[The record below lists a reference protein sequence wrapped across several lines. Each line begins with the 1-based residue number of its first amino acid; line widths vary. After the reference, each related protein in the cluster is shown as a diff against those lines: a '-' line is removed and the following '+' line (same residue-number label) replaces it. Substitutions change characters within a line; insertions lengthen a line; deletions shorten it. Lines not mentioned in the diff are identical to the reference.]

1 MKTNLVSSGTKVLLA
16 LGGLLLILSFASIS
30 QGSLEIPMTET
41 VKALFGEKDSR
52 WYDIIWEFRLP
63 KTLTCILAGMALAS
77 SGLMMQ
83 TLFRNPLAGPDVL
96 GLSSGASLLV
106 AILILGGNQGANSLA
121 QLSSS
126 PWGIALAASLGSG
139 LVFGLV
145 ILAAQ
150 KIRDNVSLL
159 IIGLMI
165 GAAASSL
172 VMTLQFISK
181 ADDLQAFVIWTMGSV
196 GGTGWGEIN
205 VLTLIIIAG
214 IGIALGSLKS
224 LNALLLGEN
233 YAQSLGVNVQRS
245 RLFIV
250 FSTCL
255 MAGAITA
262 FCGPIAFVGLAV
274 PHLVRIVLN
283 TSNHKILLPAVM
295 MGGASLILFCDILTQ
310 LAGRSQ
316 SLPLNAV
323 TSLIGAPVVIW
334 VVMKSRSSKI

>member
-1 MKTNLVSSGTKVLLA
+1 MNLAFSTTKVLLL

-30 QGSLEIPMTET
+30 MGSLDIPMGET
-41 VKALFGEKDSR
+41 VSAIFGGRGSK
-52 WYDIIWEFRLP
+52 WHDIIWEFRLP
-63 KTLTCILAGMALAS
+63 RTLTCILVGIALAS

-106 AILILGGNQGANSLA
+106 AILILGGTQGAIFLS
-121 QLSSS
+121 QLSLS

-139 LVFGLV
+139 LVFGLIIV
-145 ILAAQ
+145 AAQ
-150 KIRDNVSLL
+150 KVKDNVSLL

-165 GAAASSL
+165 GAAASSM
-172 VMTLQFISK
+172 VTALQFLSK

-196 GGTGWGEIN
+196 GGTGWSEIN
-205 VLTLIIIAG
+205 VLMLITITGIIIA
-214 IGIALGSLKS
+214 IGSSKS
-224 LNALLLGEN
+224 LNTLLLGEN

-245 RLFIV
+245 RLLIV

-255 MAGAITA
+255 MSGAVTA

-274 PHLVRIVLN
+274 PHLVRIILS

-310 LAGRSQ
+310 VAGRSQ

>member
-1 MKTNLVSSGTKVLLA
+1 MNLAFSTTKVLLL

-30 QGSLEIPMTET
+30 MGSLDIPMGET
-41 VKALFGEKDSR
+41 VSAIFGGKGSK
-52 WYDIIWEFRLP
+52 WHDIIWEFRLP
-63 KTLTCILAGMALAS
+63 RTLTCILAGIALAS

-106 AILILGGNQGANSLA
+106 AILILGGTQGAIFLSELSL
-121 QLSSS
+121 S

-139 LVFGLV
+139 LVFGL
-145 ILAAQ
+145 IIAAAQ
-150 KIRDNVSLL
+150 KVKDNVSLL

-165 GAAASSL
+165 GAAAASM
-172 VMTLQFISK
+172 VTALQFLSK

-196 GGTGWGEIN
+196 GGTGWSEIN
-205 VLTLIIIAG
+205 VLMLITITGIIIA
-214 IGIALGSLKS
+214 IGSSKS
-224 LNALLLGEN
+224 LNTLLLGEN
-233 YAQSLGVNVQRS
+233 YAQSLGVNVQRA
-245 RLFIV
+245 RLLIV

-255 MAGAITA
+255 MSGAVTA

-274 PHLVRIVLN
+274 PHLVRIILS

-310 LAGRSQ
+310 VAGRSQ

>member
-1 MKTNLVSSGTKVLLA
+1 MNLAFSTTKVLLL

-30 QGSLEIPMTET
+30 MGSLDIPMGET
-41 VKALFGEKDSR
+41 VSAIFGGRGSK
-52 WYDIIWEFRLP
+52 WHDIIWEFRLP
-63 KTLTCILAGMALAS
+63 RTLTCILAGIALAS

-106 AILILGGNQGANSLA
+106 AILILGGTQGAIFLSELSL
-121 QLSSS
+121 S

-145 ILAAQ
+145 IAAAQ
-150 KIRDNVSLL
+150 KVKDNVSLL

-165 GAAASSL
+165 GAAAASM
-172 VMTLQFISK
+172 VTALQFLSK

-196 GGTGWGEIN
+196 GGTGWSEIN
-205 VLTLIIIAG
+205 VLMLVTIIGIIIA
-214 IGIALGSLKS
+214 IGSSKS
-224 LNALLLGEN
+224 LNTLLLGEN

-245 RLFIV
+245 RFLIV

-255 MAGAITA
+255 MSGAVTA

-274 PHLVRIVLN
+274 PHLVRIILS

-295 MGGASLILFCDILTQ
+295 MGGASLILFCDILAQ

>member
-1 MKTNLVSSGTKVLLA
+1 MNLAFSTTKVLLL

-30 QGSLEIPMTET
+30 MGSLDIPMGET
-41 VKALFGEKDSR
+41 VSAIFGGKGSK
-52 WYDIIWEFRLP
+52 WHDIIWEFRLP
-63 KTLTCILAGMALAS
+63 RTLTCILAGIALAS

-106 AILILGGNQGANSLA
+106 AILILGGTQGAIFLSELSL
-121 QLSSS
+121 S

-139 LVFGLV
+139 LVFGLIV
-145 ILAAQ
+145 AAAQ
-150 KIRDNVSLL
+150 KVKDNVSLL

-165 GAAASSL
+165 GAAAASM
-172 VMTLQFISK
+172 VTALQFLSK

-196 GGTGWGEIN
+196 GGTGWSEIN
-205 VLTLIIIAG
+205 VLMLITI
-214 IGIALGSLKS
+214 IGITLAIGSSKS
-224 LNALLLGEN
+224 LNTLLLGEN

-245 RLFIV
+245 RLLIV

-255 MAGAITA
+255 MSGAVTA

-274 PHLVRIVLN
+274 PHLVRIILS

-310 LAGRSQ
+310 VAGRSQ

>member
-1 MKTNLVSSGTKVLLA
+1 MNLAFSTTKVLLL

-30 QGSLEIPMTET
+30 MGSLDIPMGET
-41 VKALFGEKDSR
+41 VSAIFGGRGSK
-52 WYDIIWEFRLP
+52 WHDIIWEFRLP
-63 KTLTCILAGMALAS
+63 RTLTCILAGIALAS

-106 AILILGGNQGANSLA
+106 AILILGGTQGAIFLSELSL
-121 QLSSS
+121 S

-145 ILAAQ
+145 IAAAQ
-150 KIRDNVSLL
+150 KVKDNVSLL

-165 GAAASSL
+165 GAAAASM
-172 VMTLQFISK
+172 VTALQFLSK

-196 GGTGWGEIN
+196 GGTGWSEIN
-205 VLTLIIIAG
+205 VLMLITITGIIIA
-214 IGIALGSLKS
+214 IGSSKS
-224 LNALLLGEN
+224 LNTLLLGEN
-233 YAQSLGVNVQRS
+233 YAQSLGVNVQRA
-245 RLFIV
+245 RLLIV

-255 MAGAITA
+255 MSGAVTA

-274 PHLVRIVLN
+274 PHLVRIILS

-310 LAGRSQ
+310 VAGRSQ

>member
-1 MKTNLVSSGTKVLLA
+1 MNLAFSTTKVLLL

-30 QGSLEIPMTET
+30 MGSLDIPMGET
-41 VKALFGEKDSR
+41 VSAIFGGKGSK

-63 KTLTCILAGMALAS
+63 RTLTCILAGIALAS

-106 AILILGGNQGANSLA
+106 AILILGGTQGAIFLSELSL
-121 QLSSS
+121 S

-139 LVFGLV
+139 LVFGLIV
-145 ILAAQ
+145 AAAQ
-150 KIRDNVSLL
+150 KVKDNVSLL

-165 GAAASSL
+165 GAAAASM
-172 VMTLQFISK
+172 VTALQFLSK

-196 GGTGWGEIN
+196 GGTGWSEIN
-205 VLTLIIIAG
+205 VLMLVTIIGIIIA
-214 IGIALGSLKS
+214 IGSSKS
-224 LNALLLGEN
+224 LNTLLLGEN

-245 RLFIV
+245 RFIIV

-255 MAGAITA
+255 MSGAVTA

-274 PHLVRIVLN
+274 PHLVRIILN

-295 MGGASLILFCDILTQ
+295 MGGASLILLCDLLTQ

-316 SLPLNAV
+316 SLPLNAI

-334 VVMKSRSSKI
+334 VVMRSRSSKI

>member
-1 MKTNLVSSGTKVLLA
+1 MNLAFSTTKVLLL

-30 QGSLEIPMTET
+30 MGSLDIPMGET
-41 VKALFGEKDSR
+41 VSAIFGGKSSK
-52 WYDIIWEFRLP
+52 WYDIVWEFRLP
-63 KTLTCILAGMALAS
+63 RTLTCILAGIALAS

-106 AILILGGNQGANSLA
+106 AILILGGTQGAIFLSKLSL
-121 QLSSS
+121 S

-139 LVFGLV
+139 LVFGL
-145 ILAAQ
+145 IIAAAQ
-150 KIRDNVSLL
+150 KVKDNVSLL

-165 GAAASSL
+165 GAAASSM
-172 VMTLQFISK
+172 VTALQFLSK

-196 GGTGWGEIN
+196 GGTGWSEIN
-205 VLTLIIIAG
+205 VLMLITITGIIIA
-214 IGIALGSLKS
+214 IGSSKS
-224 LNALLLGEN
+224 LNTLLLGEN

-245 RLFIV
+245 RLLIV

-255 MAGAITA
+255 MSGAVTA

-274 PHLVRIVLN
+274 PHLVRIILS

-310 LAGRSQ
+310 VAGQSQ